1 MLLIPCDLSN
11 NLPENVFIQF
21 SSDRKHIRKWQTSDF
36 EGTEAKFICCD
47 VVAARELK
55 LKLRITELEI
65 MTAEN
70 RLRDI
75 EIVKS
80 TIQAVKASVMK
91 SIDQTEFVD
100 DETFNCIIPVDILEG
115 MK

>member
-1 MLLIPCDLSN
+1 MFDKSSLKPIPCDLSN

-47 VVAARELK
+47 VVVARELK
-55 LKLRITELEI
+55 LNLRITELEI
-65 MTAEN
+65 MTAAN

-75 EIVKS
+75 EIVKAALKAAE
-80 TIQAVKASVMK
+80 QATWNGSVRTLQQ
-91 SIDQTEFVD
+91 IE
-100 DETFNCIIPVDILEG
+100 PVDILEG